1 MYLLGY
7 DSNKNLARMNRAVK
21 ENIKLYLS
29 QYRLLTDAI
38 NLKDGYVV
46 NIGVKFNIVVKRG
59 YNKNDVLFK
68 SIQKVKEFFQT
79 EKWQI
84 GQPIVLSDLAYQIS
98 LVDGV
103 VSLVPP
109 ETNNPN
115 KELILI
121 ENKNSTFH
129 GDNYSDNIYDMLS
142 ATKDG
147 IVYTSVDPSI
157 FELKFPNSDIEG
169 KVVGD
174 K

>member
-1 MYLLGY
+1 M
-7 DSNKNLARMNRAVK
+7 
-21 ENIKLYLS
+21 
-29 QYRLLTDAI
+29 TDAI
-38 NLKDGYVV
+38 NLKDGYII
-46 NIGVKFNIVVKRG
+46 NIGVKFDIIVKRG

-68 SIQKVKEFFQT
+68 AVQKVKEFFQV

-84 GQPIVLSDLAYQIS
+84 GQPIILSDLAYQIS

-109 ETNNPN
+109 STNNPN

-121 ENKNSTFH
+121 ENKRG
-129 GDNYSDNIYDMLS
+129 GDYSSNTYDIES

-147 IVYTSVDPSI
+147 IIYPSLDPSI

-174 K
+174 R